1 MSTSVSQARFPLP
14 PNVNAPVP
22 ELSVILPCYRAAHLA
37 RRSVEDLSAML
48 DESGLAWEVIVVD
61 DGGADFDPREWRGSA
76 NVRLLTHSVNR
87 GKGAAV
93 RTGMLAAR
101 GRARIFT
108 DVDLPFG
115 MDLLPVMHTYL
126 RDGGFHLVIGDRTLP
141 DSSYHHAIAATRRL
155 ASALFT
161 GFVGRIVTGGFFDTQ
176 CGLKGLRGDIADAL
190 LPILRLDRFAF
201 DVELVYVAL
210 KHRLDIKRIPV
221 QLLHNETS
229 SVRLLRDSVRGVV
242 DVGRI
247 KANQLQGRYRSPAL
261 EEIVRQ
267 DFEAARATA
276 RTGPVPTIR

>member
-1 MSTSVSQARFPLP
+1 M
-14 PNVNAPVP
+14 NVPRP

-37 RRSVEDLSAML
+37 RRSVDELSAMME
-48 DESGLAWEVIVVD
+48 ESGLAWEVIVVD
-61 DGGADFDPREWRGSA
+61 DGGADFDPREWRGSP
-76 NVRLLTHSVNR
+76 NVRLLAHSVNC

-101 GRARIFT
+101 GRARVFT

-115 MDLLPVMHTYL
+115 TDLLPVMQAYL
-126 RDGGFHLVIGDRTLP
+126 SDGGFHLVIGDRTLP
-141 DSSYHHAIAATRRL
+141 ESSYHQATAVTRRL

-176 CGLKGLRGDIADAL
+176 CGLKGLRGDVADAL
-190 LPILRLDRFAF
+190 FPILRLDRFAF

-229 SVRLLRDSVRGVV
+229 SVRLLRDSARGAV
-242 DVGRI
+242 DIGRI
-247 KANQLQGRYRSPAL
+247 KANQLRGRYRSPAL
-261 EEIVRQ
+261 EQIVRK
-267 DFEAARATA
+267 DFEAARKSA
-276 RTGPVPTIR
+276 RTGTVPTIR

>member
-1 MSTSVSQARFPLP
+1 
-14 PNVNAPVP
+14 
-22 ELSVILPCYRAAHLA
+22 
-37 RRSVEDLSAML
+37 ML

-61 DGGADFDPREWRGSA
+61 DGGGDFDPREWRGSP

-101 GRARIFT
+101 GQARIFT

-115 MDLLPVMHTYL
+115 TELLPVMQAYL

-141 DSSYHHAIAATRRL
+141 ESSYHQSIAVTRRM

-176 CGLKGLRGDIADAL
+176 CGLKGLRGDVADAL
-190 LPILRLDRFAF
+190 FPILRLDRFAF

-229 SVRLLRDSVRGVV
+229 SVRLIRDSARGAV

-247 KANQLQGRYRSPAL
+247 KANQLRGHYRSQAL
-261 EEIVRQ
+261 EQIVRR
-267 DFEAARATA
+267 DFEAARALA